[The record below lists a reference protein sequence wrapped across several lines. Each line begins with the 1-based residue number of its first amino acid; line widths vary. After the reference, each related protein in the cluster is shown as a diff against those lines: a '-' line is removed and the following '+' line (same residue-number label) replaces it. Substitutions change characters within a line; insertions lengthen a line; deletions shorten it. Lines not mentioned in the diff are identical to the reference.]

1 MTSQRMAMATSDG
14 ARRVGGVVARDE
26 ATKADGEHG
35 SKRRLNKNRPV
46 EMSSKRPVAEPWPA
60 VDVPRKVRRDPRF
73 EALSG
78 TLDEAKFRK
87 SYGFVFDQVI
97 PAEKEELQERM
108 KKEKN
113 AHKKKGMQAKL
124 TRLEQTLKKEAQQRK
139 VDRREKERN
148 DAEKEA
154 VRQGKRPYYLKKSDV
169 KKQEWAE
176 KYQELKRA
184 GKVQDYLAKKRK
196 RRAAKD
202 HKLIPDARRTTAAD
216 KPS

>member
-1 MTSQRMAMATSDG
+1 
-14 ARRVGGVVARDE
+14 
-26 ATKADGEHG
+26 
-35 SKRRLNKNRPV
+35 LNKNRPV
-46 EMSSKRPVAEPWPA
+46 EMSSKRPMAEPWPA
-60 VDVPRKVRRDPRF
+60 VDVPRKLRRDPRF
-73 EALSG
+73 EASSG

-87 SYGFVFDQVI
+87 SYGFVFDHVL
-97 PAEKEELQERM
+97 PAEKEALQAQM
-108 KKEKN
+108 KKEKDVY
-113 AHKKKGMQAKL
+113 KKRGMQTKL

-139 VDRREKERN
+139 VDRRTKERK

-202 HKLIPDARRTTAAD
+202 HKLIPDARRTAVPKNA
-216 KPS
+216 S